1 MFKQVA
7 ALSAGIALLAGCQD
21 QASTS
26 GGGTRDH
33 IAIVGSSTVFPF
45 AKAVSERYASGAAG
59 RTAPV
64 LESTGTGGGIEQFC
78 AGVGPGTPDV
88 ANASRRMKVSE
99 LETCQKNGVTD
110 VAEVTIGIDGIA
122 MAQSVEG
129 PKFALTEAQI
139 YQALAAKPYGME
151 QTAKTWADVDAS
163 LPNIPIAVYGPPSTS
178 GTRDAFE
185 ELILQKGCD
194 ANPKMA
200 ALKESDKDQHDAVC
214 TDIRTDGAY
223 KEQGENDNLIVQK
236 LASNPDMM
244 GVFGY
249 SYMEANA
256 NKVRGIPIQGVT
268 PTYETIAS
276 GEYPGARPLYIYVK
290 QAHLQAIPGLQAYLD
305 QWMKMWERGGPLAK
319 IGLVALPAGT
329 MEEMA
334 GRIRTQP
341 KLTAAE
347 LESDSTLDA
356 ERAEAESGS
365 AAKPAE

>member
-236 LASNPDMM
+236 LASNPDML

-290 QAHLQAIPGLQAYLD
+290 KAHIGKIPGLKDYVQEFVSAGGKDSYLA
-305 QWMKMWERGGPLAK
+305 PL
-319 IGLVALPAGT
+319 GLIALPDDAR
-329 MEEMA
+329 A
-334 GRIRTQP
+334 
-341 KLTAAE
+341 KAAA
-347 LESDSTLDA
+347 DVDA
-356 ERAEAESGS
+356 MTSID
-365 AAKPAE
+365 AAALAN